1 MVKNKKYPKQQEASL
16 GKGVQHN
23 IPQAKCKMRKALT
36 VIELTVVLFF
46 VGIVAVAVY
55 SNAGKLFSS
64 VSGDTEHQRVTSVMG
79 GIERSKKIHG
89 SVYPAS
95 GGANLSTI
103 TDIITSMGGP
113 EATADVANWTYSCAA
128 GSNTSVVVTTTDYES
143 KLVRDLVIGLIN
155 TNNQPWTAKESG
167 DAVVFTKANV
177 TCTP

>member
-1 MVKNKKYPKQQEASL
+1 MVKNSQKMKQMKASVGNEVQNQPSQQKY
-16 GKGVQHN
+16 
-23 IPQAKCKMRKALT
+23 KMRKALT
-36 VIELTVVLFF
+36 VIELAVVLFF

-64 VSGDTEHQRVTSVMG
+64 VSGDTEHERVTSVMS

-103 TDIITSMGGP
+103 TDVITSMGGP
-113 EATADVANWTYSCAA
+113 AATADVANWTYSCAA
-128 GSNTSVVVTTTDYES
+128 GSNTSVVVTTTAYES
-143 KLVRDLVIGLIN
+143 TLVRDLVIGLVT
-155 TNNQPWTAKESG
+155 TNNQPWTAVASG
-167 DAVVFTKANV
+167 NAVVFTKSNV